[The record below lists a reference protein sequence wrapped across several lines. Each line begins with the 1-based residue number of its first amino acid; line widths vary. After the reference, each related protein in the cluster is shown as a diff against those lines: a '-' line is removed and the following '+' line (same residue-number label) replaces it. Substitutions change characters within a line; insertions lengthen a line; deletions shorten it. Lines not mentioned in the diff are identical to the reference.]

1 MSFPIGFVHFQFN
14 VGKTDAV
21 AIAAL
26 NSQSPG
32 VVSQTFNT
40 FAWKNNQNLYQIKSC
55 VGHNL
60 LKTIIA
66 LAVVLRVLG
75 NLSPRMK

>member
-1 MSFPIGFVHFQFN
+1 MSFPIDLVHFQFN

-32 VVSQTFNT
+32 VITIANAVFGSNPPVHSDFLARAFQLE
-40 FAWKNNQNLYQIKSC
+40 KN
-55 VGHNL
+55 
-60 LKTIIA
+60 
-66 LAVVLRVLG
+66 VVQC
-75 NLSPRMK
+75 LSFTCLNEYV